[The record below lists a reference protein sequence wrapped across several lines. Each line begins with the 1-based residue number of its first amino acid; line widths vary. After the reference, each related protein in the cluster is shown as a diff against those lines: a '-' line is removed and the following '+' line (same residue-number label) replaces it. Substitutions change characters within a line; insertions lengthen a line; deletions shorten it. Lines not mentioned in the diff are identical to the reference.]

1 MSYPNTRRARVRTFI
16 GEFIAQHGYAPSVRE
31 IGRAVG
37 LKSSSAAYYHLQALE
52 AAGEVRRERYLSRAI
67 TICKPRSQKK
77 SRPTTKTIHP

>member
-52 AAGEVRRERYLSRAI
+52 AAGEVRRERYISRAI
-67 TICKPRSQKK
+67 TICKPRGQKK
-77 SRPTTKTIHP
+77 PSSTNKTTHP